1 MLYPS
6 GVPWA
11 RIGEVVGH
19 DLVKG
24 ARTYSHVM
32 TDEKELDYAAIIART

>member
-11 RIGEVVGH
+11 RIGEAVGH

-24 ARTYSHVM
+24 ARRYTDVM
-32 TDEKELDYAAIIART
+32 THGQELDYATIIART

>member
-1 MLYPS
+1 VHTS

-11 RIGEVVGH
+11 RIGEAVGR
-19 DLVKG
+19 DLVTG

-32 TDEKELDYAAIIART
+32 TDGQELDYAAIIARA